1 MSELWQKLKGWRRRD
16 ALSEEL
22 QEEIRS
28 HLEMKAEDLENSP
41 AAHRGFGNAT
51 LVLEDARN
59 AWGWPALEALWQDLR
74 YGSRMLL
81 KTPGFTAVAVFS
93 LAIGIGANT
102 AIFTIVDKV
111 LIRKLPVEEPDRL
124 VIVSFGSGRGG
135 STVFSY
141 PDFADYRARNDV
153 FEGLACYTPRA
164 LTLNEAGQAERIQ
177 GMLVSGNY
185 FTALRVRPVLG
196 RGFLP
201 GEDKTRGSHPVV
213 VLGYGLWQRRF
224 AADPALVGKTVN
236 LNGSRFTVVGIAP
249 SEFRGTIP
257 GIAPDV
263 YVPIMMQGQVSPSWK
278 IDPLFGPRSRS
289 LSWLEVL
296 GRLQPGVS
304 PEQAAAAMTV
314 LANQIGRANPG
325 PDGTVRSGPKIVL
338 EDGSR
343 GQTNLLRDLRFPLQ
357 MLMTTVGLILLIT
370 CANVANLLL
379 ARAGTRH
386 KEIAIRLAAGAG
398 RMRLIRQLL
407 TESLLLAGLGGA
419 AGLMLAAVIGGLLV
433 GFTPP
438 NNLSSLTLDNRLDLR
453 VLGFTLGLSLL
464 TGIVFGLAPALIAS
478 RPDLVPALKDVTT
491 LFGKRVRRLS
501 LRNLLVVG
509 QVALSVIVLVGAGLC
524 VRSLKNLQSIDAG
537 FDPSRVLVMS
547 VDVSLSGY
555 SNERGLRFFSQ
566 LVERVSAL
574 RGVEAASLGARMP
587 LGGPAMNLLAK
598 IEGYVPQPG
607 ENMTFDFNIVG
618 PDYFRTMKVPL
629 LQGREFLPSD
639 TAAAPKVAII
649 NETAARRFWPGQN
662 PVGRR
667 LADSRAFFDT
677 DLKEVVGVV
686 KDSKYRQ
693 VTEEAQPAVYVPLP
707 QDYRAGMALH
717 VRTAGDPGTMLAI
730 VGHEVQALDAS
741 LPVYDVKT
749 LEEQKNGSLYT
760 SRVAASLLTVFGL
773 LALLLAAVGLYGV
786 MAYTVNCRT
795 REIGIRLALGAQG
808 HEVRRLVMA
817 EGTALVMTGLAL
829 GLGGALAA
837 TRLVETFLFG
847 VTPTDPVTYVG
858 AAMLLAIVAWFANYL
873 PAREASRTDP
883 LIAIRQ

>member
-1 MSELWQKLKGWRRRD
+1 
-16 ALSEEL
+16 
-22 QEEIRS
+22 
-28 HLEMKAEDLENSP
+28 
-41 AAHRGFGNAT
+41 
-51 LVLEDARN
+51 
-59 AWGWPALEALWQDLR
+59 LR
-74 YGSRMLL
+74 
-81 KTPGFTAVAVFS
+81 
-93 LAIGIGANT
+93 
-102 AIFTIVDKV
+102 
-111 LIRKLPVEEPDRL
+111 
-124 VIVSFGSGRGG
+124 
-135 STVFSY
+135 
-141 PDFADYRARNDV
+141 
-153 FEGLACYTPRA
+153 
-164 LTLNEAGQAERIQ
+164 
-177 GMLVSGNY
+177 
-185 FTALRVRPVLG
+185 
-196 RGFLP
+196 
-201 GEDKTRGSHPVV
+201 
-213 VLGYGLWQRRF
+213 
-224 AADPALVGKTVN
+224 
-236 LNGSRFTVVGIAP
+236 
-249 SEFRGTIP
+249 
-257 GIAPDV
+257 
-263 YVPIMMQGQVSPSWK
+263 
-278 IDPLFGPRSRS
+278 
-289 LSWLEVL
+289 
-296 GRLQPGVS
+296 
-304 PEQAAAAMTV
+304 
-314 LANQIGRANPG
+314 
-325 PDGTVRSGPKIVL
+325 
-338 EDGSR
+338 
-343 GQTNLLRDLRFPLQ
+343 
-357 MLMTTVGLILLIT
+357 
-370 CANVANLLL
+370 NLLL

-407 TESLLLAGLGGA
+407 TESLLLAGIGGA
-419 AGLMLAAVIGGLLV
+419 AGLMLAAAIGGLLV

-438 NNLSSLTLDNRLDLR
+438 NNLSILTLDNRLDLR

-547 VDVSLSGY
+547 MDVSLSGY

-566 LVERVSAL
+566 LVERVGAL

-607 ENMTFDFNIVG
+607 EDMTFDFNIVG

-662 PVGRR
+662 PIGRR

-730 VGHEVQALDAS
+730 VRHEVQALDTS

-749 LEEQKNGSLYT
+749 LQEQKNGSLYT

-786 MAYTVNCRT
+786 MAYTVNRRT

-808 HEVRRLVMA
+808 HEVRRLVLA
-817 EGTALVMTGLAL
+817 EGTALVMIGLAL

-847 VTPTDPVTYVG
+847 VTRTDPVTYVG

-873 PAREASRTDP
+873 PARKASRTDP